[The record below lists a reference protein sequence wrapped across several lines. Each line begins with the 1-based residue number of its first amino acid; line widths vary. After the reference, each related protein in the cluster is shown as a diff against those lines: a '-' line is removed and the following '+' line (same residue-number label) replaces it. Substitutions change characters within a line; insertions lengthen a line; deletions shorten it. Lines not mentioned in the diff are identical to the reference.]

1 MKIKC
6 INYYL
11 SLAIG
16 LSLIS
21 GCATNNNALPSQTQ
35 SDAKVNTKS
44 EVMLAQSKPLK
55 VQTCEDGFCP
65 INTDENKE
73 NNVIAIS
80 RYTTIKVGVNDQQM
94 QPLLAVSDYHFS
106 KNTKS
111 IQQAVIQILL
121 NSGYHLSSLQ
131 ATGVLPLLKSPLA
144 VNQYQLKA
152 VSAIDALRTLLGDS
166 LLISANPITKSVRL
180 TLKESYVE
188 KAGLSYAAVNQL
200 VDMRLNGEAVLEN
213 KQNSQN
219 KENDENNKTAQ
230 DSKMLTD
237 HLTDLVGQKVAHEAG
252 GSLPK
257 EVQDAK
263 NSEQS
268 ITAVKESYQSCSPSY
283 DLVLS
288 PFLLDA
294 DRSFIHTA
302 FNKLGLTV
310 DFIKEVNAKHL
321 SLYRNDDTCKVAVAK
336 EGKNAI
342 ALSKG
347 TVLYAFKGQS
357 IKDILA
363 SWGKANNIVF
373 NLDDVPSVLLNTTLD
388 RNQFFIDQSVTAT
401 DSQRNAVYQLLKES
415 LALYR
420 SQKLEKTVDMVKRSQ
435 AK

>member
-11 SLAIG
+11 GLAIG
-16 LSLIS
+16 VSLIS
-21 GCATNNNALPSQTQ
+21 GCATNNNALPSQMQ
-35 SDAKVNTKS
+35 SDAKVNAKS

-55 VQTCEDGFCP
+55 LQTCNDGFCP
-65 INTDENKE
+65 INTDEDKQ

-80 RYTTIKVGVNDQQM
+80 RYTTMKVGVNDQQM

-200 VDMRLNGEAVLEN
+200 VDMRLNGKAIIEN
-213 KQNSQN
+213 K
-219 KENDENNKTAQ
+219 ENNKTAQ

-283 DLVLS
+283 NLVLS

-310 DFIKEVNAKHL
+310 GFIKEVNAKHL